1 MRLLFRDGNR
11 ADVERVARGGFKRAD
26 SAFAENHPGAAVNEE
41 IFRRVQ
47 PLFDCCGHPALEEDG
62 ASGLG
67 DVFEEVVVLAVARA
81 DLNAVRHFRDGVDR
95 GDADHF
101 GHDGDMVF
109 VLDRLQNVEPFL
121 SESLEVVGGGAW
133 FERAAAQ
140 DADAVGGESGSG
152 NIHLFRGFNGAGAC
166 DDLKFF
172 PADFLVPD
180 SEYGIFRMNF
190 PACEFVLFLDR
201 VDVFDAGDVFE
212 GLERHVQV
220 LVSHRTENGMFH
232 AFDETRLVPHVR
244 NHFLH
249 FLNFGFRTV
258 RLENNNHFLPLSMHF
273 LSLYSSK
280 QRDFSKR
287 ENFHLQ
293 NSFSELH
300 YIQ

>member
-1 MRLLFRDGNR
+1 M
-11 ADVERVARGGFKRAD
+11 
-26 SAFAENHPGAAVNEE
+26 NEE

-47 PLFDCCGHPALEEDG
+47 PLFDCCGHAAFEQDG
-62 ASGLG
+62 ASGFG
-67 DVFEEVVVLAVARA
+67 DVLEEVVVLAVARA
-81 DLNAVRHFRDGVDR
+81 DLNAVRHFCNGVDR
-95 GDADHF
+95 RNADHF
-101 GHDGDMVF
+101 GYDGDMVF
-109 VLDRLQNVEPFL
+109 VLDCLQDIETFL
-121 SESLEVVGGGAW
+121 SESLEVVGGCAG
-133 FERAAAQ
+133 FESAAAQ
-140 DADAVGGESGSG
+140 DADAVGSESGRD
-152 NIHLFRGFNGAGAC
+152 NIHLFCGFNGAGAC

-172 PADFLVPD
+172 SADFLVPD
-180 SEYGIFRMNF
+180 FKYRVFRMNF

-201 VDVFDAGDVFE
+201 VDVFDAGHVFE
-212 GLERHVQV
+212 SFEGHVHV
-220 LVSHRTENGMFH
+220 LVSHRTENGMLH

-258 RLENNNHFLPLSMHF
+258 RLENNNHFLPLSMRF
-273 LSLYSSK
+273 LSLSSSK